1 MDSSQVHKRATG
13 VAALAVAAVGVVF
26 GDIGTSPLY
35 TMKEAFGGPHAMPVT
50 ETNVLGILS
59 LAFWSLMLVVSLK
72 YVMFIMRADNR
83 GEGGIMALMALAL
96 RAVGDSGQWRRIV
109 ILLAVLGAALFYG
122 DGVITPAMSIL
133 GAVEGLKVAAPD
145 LERYVVPI
153 TVVIV
158 IGLFTF
164 QRSGTA
170 RVGAV
175 FGPIMCVW
183 FLVLA
188 ILGIIQILESPS
200 ILRGFSPFYG
210 FKFFMAHPWLSF
222 LALGTV
228 VLAITGAEAVYA
240 DMGHFGPRPIRI
252 AWFWLVFPCLMLNYF
267 GQGALL
273 LDDPSTARNPFFLL
287 APEWALY
294 PMIGLATAA
303 AVIASQAVISGA
315 FSVTRQAVQL
325 GFAPR
330 MQIRHTSDETVG
342 QIYVPWVNRF
352 LLISIILV
360 VIGFQ
365 SASNLAAAYGIA
377 VTGTMLIDT
386 LLALIVAV
394 RLWQWSPW
402 LVGFVGAAFLTIDL
416 GFFTANIIKIPHGG
430 WFPLVLGVIIFTV
443 MTTWRKGRTLVLAQ
457 MKAEGLALKPFIASI
472 AAHPPLRVPG
482 TAVFMT
488 ANHDSVPHALLHNLK
503 HNKVLHERNVL
514 LTVETLEVPVA
525 DGEARIVIEPLGN
538 EFFIMRLRFGFT
550 EEPNVPRVMEG
561 CQGCGLPFEMMDTTF
576 FLSRETLIPTSD
588 KGGMPMW
595 RDKLFT
601 FMSRNSES
609 ATAYFQIPGNRLIE
623 LGTQVEI

>member
-1 MDSSQVHKRATG
+1 MDSSQLHKKATG

-96 RAVGDSGQWRRIV
+96 RAVGDSGQWRRVV
-109 ILLAVLGAALFYG
+109 IILAVLGAALFYG

-145 LERYVVPI
+145 LERFVVPI

-158 IGLFTF
+158 IGLFSF

-170 RVGAV
+170 RVGAI

-188 ILGIIQILESPS
+188 ILGVLEIMESPS
-200 ILRGFSPFYG
+200 ILRGFSPYYG

-273 LDDPSTARNPFFLL
+273 LNDPANARNPFFLL

-294 PMIGLATAA
+294 PMIVLSTAA

-360 VIGFQ
+360 VIGFR

-394 RLWQWSPW
+394 RLWHWSPW
-402 LVGFVGAAFLTIDL
+402 LAGFVGAAFLTIDL

-443 MTTWRKGRTLVLAQ
+443 LTTWRKGRSLVLAQ

-525 DGEARIVIEPLGN
+525 DKESRIAIEPLGN

-576 FLSRETLIPTSD
+576 FLSRETLIPTSER
-588 KGGMPMW
+588 KGMPMW
-595 RDKLFT
+595 RDKLFA
-601 FMSRNSES
+601 FMSRNSQS

>member
-1 MDSSQVHKRATG
+1 MDSSTDQKKATG

-50 ETNVLGILS
+50 ETNVLGVLS
-59 LAFWSLMLVVSLK
+59 LAVWSMMLVVSLK

-96 RAVGDSGQWRRIV
+96 RAVGDAGPWRRVV

-133 GAVEGLKVAAPD
+133 GAVEGLKVAAPN

-158 IGLFTF
+158 IGLFSF

-170 RVGAV
+170 RVGAI
-175 FGPIMCVW
+175 FGPIMIVW
-183 FLVLA
+183 FLVLGV
-188 ILGIIQILESPS
+188 LGVNQILETPS
-200 ILRGFSPFYG
+200 VLRALNPVYG
-210 FKFFMAHPWLSF
+210 YYFFAAHPWLSF

-240 DMGHFGPRPIRI
+240 DMGHFGTRPIRL
-252 AWFWLVFPCLMLNYF
+252 AWFWWVFPGLILNYF

-273 LDDPSTARNPFFLL
+273 LGDPSTARNPFFLL

-294 PMIGLATAA
+294 PMIALSAA
-303 AVIASQAVISGA
+303 AAIIASQAVISGA

-330 MQIRHTSDETVG
+330 MRILHTSDETVG

-365 SASNLAAAYGIA
+365 SSSNLAAAYGIA

-394 RLWQWSPW
+394 RLWHWSPW
-402 LVGFVGAAFLTIDL
+402 LAGIVGATFLTMDL
-416 GFFTANIIKIPHGG
+416 AFFSANVIKIPHGG
-430 WFPLVLGVIIFTV
+430 WFPLALGVVIFTLL
-443 MTTWRKGRTLVLAQ
+443 TTWRKGRTLVMAQ
-457 MKAEGLALKPFIASI
+457 MKADGLALTPFIASI
-472 AAHPPLRVPG
+472 SAHPPLRVPG

-488 ANHDSVPHALLHNLK
+488 ANHESVPHALLHNLK
-503 HNKVLHERNVL
+503 HNKVMHERNVL

-525 DGEARIVIEPLGN
+525 DKESRIAIEPLGN
-538 EFFIMRLRFGFT
+538 EFFIMKLRFGFT

-561 CQGCGLPFEMMDTTF
+561 CQSCGLPFEMMDTTF
-576 FLSRETLIPTSD
+576 FLSRETLIPTSGH
-588 KGGMPMW
+588 GGMPLW
-595 RDKLFT
+595 RDKIFA
-601 FMSRNSES
+601 FMSRNAES

>member
-1 MDSSQVHKRATG
+1 MDSSPEHKKATG
-13 VAALAVAAVGVVF
+13 VVALAVAAVGVVF

-59 LAFWSLMLVVSLK
+59 LCVWSLMLVVSLK

-96 RAVGDSGQWRRIV
+96 RAVGESPRWRRVVIV
-109 ILLAVLGAALFYG
+109 LAVLGAALFYG

-145 LERYVVPI
+145 LERFIVPI
-153 TVVIV
+153 TVLIV
-158 IGLFTF
+158 IALFAF

-175 FGPIMCVW
+175 FGPIMCIW
-183 FLVLA
+183 FLVLGV
-188 ILGIIQILESPS
+188 LGVIQIIESPA
-200 ILRGFSPFYG
+200 ILRGLNPVYG
-210 FKFFMAHPWLSF
+210 VNFFLAHPWLSF

-240 DMGHFGPRPIRI
+240 DMGHFGTGPIQR
-252 AWFWLVFPCLMLNYF
+252 AWFWWVFPGLALNYF

-273 LDDPSTARNPFFLL
+273 LDDPTTARNPFYLM
-287 APEWALY
+287 APDWALY
-294 PMIGLATAA
+294 PMIVLASVA

-330 MQIRHTSDETVG
+330 MRIRHTSDETIG

-360 VIGFQ
+360 VIGFK

-394 RLWQWSPW
+394 RLWKWSPW
-402 LVGFVGAAFLTIDL
+402 LAGLVGAVFLTIDL
-416 GFFTANIIKIPHGG
+416 AFFSANIIKIPHGG
-430 WFPLVLGVIIFTV
+430 WFPLVLGALVFTL
-443 MTTWRKGRTLVLAQ
+443 MTTWRKGRGLVLAQ
-457 MKAEGLALKPFIASI
+457 MRTEGLALKPFINSI

-482 TAVFMT
+482 TAVFMV
-488 ANHDSVPHALLHNLK
+488 ANHESVPHALLHNLK
-503 HNKVLHERNVL
+503 HNKVMHERNVL

-525 DGEARIVIEPLGN
+525 DPELRIAIEPLGN
-538 EFFIMRLRFGFT
+538 EFFIMRLRFGFA
-550 EEPNVPRVMEG
+550 EAPNVPRVMEG
-561 CQGCGLPFEMMDTTF
+561 CQGCGLPFDMMDTTF
-576 FLSRETLIPTSD
+576 FLSRETLIPTS
-588 KGGMPMW
+588 GRPGMPQW
-595 RDKLFT
+595 RDKLFA

-609 ATAYFQIPGNRLIE
+609 ATAFFQIPGNRLIE